1 MSNLNIHTPN
11 LLRLLFVFC
20 QNKTEKGLFYVGKNE
35 LKQKWVQLK
44 KKKNRGKRP
53 YFQSV
58 KITYL
63 LLNFLDYE
71 FHIRLSQNTEQI
83 PVMSYI
89 SFKQIVI

>member
-1 MSNLNIHTPN
+1 MSAD
-11 LLRLLFVFC
+11 
-20 QNKTEKGLFYVGKNE
+20 Q
-35 LKQKWVQLK
+35 

-63 LLNFLDYE
+63 LLNFLDYD